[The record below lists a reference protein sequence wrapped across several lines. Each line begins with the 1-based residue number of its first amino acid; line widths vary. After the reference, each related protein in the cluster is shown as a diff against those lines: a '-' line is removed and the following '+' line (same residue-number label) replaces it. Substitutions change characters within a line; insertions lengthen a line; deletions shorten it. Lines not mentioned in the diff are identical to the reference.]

1 MSVLYILLLK
11 PLELHL
17 FNSRMLYATKE
28 NEKSIKFKLKDV
40 VSFFS
45 KGVSYMESVTISEVI
60 LDVERSAVI
69 IKDLR
74 IEDPE
79 FYNYLVGLDEEA
91 RISFVKRALRV
102 GAVVLQVMD
111 TTTRVDYVRGEFE
124 RMQSE
129 VDTELER
136 VFSEKGLLLRALDR
150 FLGEDGELKRTLDA
164 HFGEQGSVI
173 YKILN
178 PDDESTPLGKFRK
191 QLQQELDA
199 DREGTAFH
207 KLKNAM
213 DDGFEKVLIALGAA
227 EAAEK
232 EREKGT
238 AKGGDFENYVYET
251 LDSMARDFEDTV
263 DFVGKDEGPLGK
275 VGDVLIRIN
284 PRDIG
289 NVERNIVV
297 EAKNTSITMSGKK
310 SFLKEL
316 DSAKENRGAHYAIGA
331 IHESKVPAA
340 VGSFRRYDGAKIIC
354 SVPIDGYPLALEIAY
369 KVARAELVL
378 SILKEEVKL
387 DLSQLKEKIMKIQG
401 QLDTMR
407 AVKSALTGATGKI
420 DDAKKDLK
428 EMEASIREIIG
439 DILTMIKTGNA
450 G

>member
-1 MSVLYILLLK
+1 
-11 PLELHL
+11 
-17 FNSRMLYATKE
+17 
-28 NEKSIKFKLKDV
+28 
-40 VSFFS
+40 
-45 KGVSYMESVTISEVI
+45 MESVTVSEII

-79 FYNYLVGLDEEA
+79 FYNFLVGLDEEA
-91 RISFVKRALRV
+91 RISFLKRALHV
-102 GAVVLQVMD
+102 GTVVLQVMD
-111 TTTRVDYVRGEFE
+111 TTTRVDYVRGEFD
-124 RMQSE
+124 RMQRE
-129 VDTELER
+129 IDTELER
-136 VFSEKGLLLRALDR
+136 IFSEKGLLINALDQ
-150 FLGEDGELKRTLDA
+150 FLGEDGELKRALDA

-191 QLQQELDA
+191 QLQQELDT

-213 DDGFEKVLIALGAA
+213 DSGFKEVLIALGAA
-227 EAAEK
+227 EAAEE

-238 AKGGDFENYVYET
+238 AKGGDFENYVYEA

-263 DFVGKDEGPLGK
+263 DFVGNEKGPLGS
-275 VGDVLIRIN
+275 VGDVLIRVN
-284 PRDIG
+284 PRDTG

-297 EAKNTSITMSGKK
+297 EAKNASITMSGKK

-316 DSAKENRGAHYAIGA
+316 DKAKENRNAHYAIGA

-340 VGSFRRYDGAKIIC
+340 CGYFRRYDGGKIIC
-354 SVPIDGYPLALEIAY
+354 SVPMDEDPLALEIAY
-369 KVARAELVL
+369 KVARAEIVFSVL
-378 SILKEEVKL
+378 RGEVKL
-387 DLSQLKEKIMKIQG
+387 DLSQLKEKIMGIQG

-420 DDAKKDLK
+420 DEAKRDLK
-428 EMEASIREIIG
+428 EMETSIREIINE
-439 DILTMIKTGNA
+439 ILTMIKTGKE

>member
-1 MSVLYILLLK
+1 
-11 PLELHL
+11 
-17 FNSRMLYATKE
+17 
-28 NEKSIKFKLKDV
+28 
-40 VSFFS
+40 
-45 KGVSYMESVTISEVI
+45 MEGVTISEVV
-60 LDVERSAVI
+60 LDVERSEVI

-91 RISFVKRALRV
+91 RKSFVKRALHV
-102 GAVVLQVMD
+102 GAVVLQMMD

-124 RMQSE
+124 RMQRE
-129 VDTELER
+129 IDTELER
-136 VFSEKGLLLRALDR
+136 VFSDKGLLLGALDR
-150 FLGEDGELKRTLDA
+150 FLGEDGELKRELEA

-213 DDGFEKVLIALGAA
+213 EDGFKEVLIALGAA
-227 EAAEK
+227 EAAEE

-263 DFVGKDEGPLGK
+263 EFVGDEGGPLGK

-284 PRDIG
+284 PRDTG

-297 EAKNTSITMSGKK
+297 EAKNRSITMSGKK

-316 DSAKENRGAHYAIGA
+316 DRAKENRSAHYAIGA
-331 IHESKVPAA
+331 VHESKIPTAC
-340 VGSFRRYDGAKIIC
+340 GCFRRYDGEKIIC
-354 SVPIDGYPLALEIAY
+354 SVPVDEYPLALEIAY
-369 KVARAELVL
+369 KVARTELKL
-378 SILKEEVKL
+378 SILREEVKL
-387 DLSQLKEKIMKIQG
+387 DPSQLKEKIMAIQG

-407 AVKSALTGATGKI
+407 AVKSALTGAKGKI
-420 DDAKKDLK
+420 DDAKEDLK
-428 EMEASIREIIG
+428 KMEASIREILVE
-439 DILTMIKTGNA
+439 ILSMIKTGEA
-450 G
+450 HACT